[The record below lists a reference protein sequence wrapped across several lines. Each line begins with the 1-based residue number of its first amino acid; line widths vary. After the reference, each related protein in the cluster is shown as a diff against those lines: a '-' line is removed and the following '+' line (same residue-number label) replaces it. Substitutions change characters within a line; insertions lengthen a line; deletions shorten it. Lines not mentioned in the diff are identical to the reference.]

1 MTSAAERFFT
11 TITNQVLEAT
21 EQINRHVEE
30 NLSVMFG
37 GTSSAADSILPPDAS
52 IHTEDMTD
60 DQMNDESMLLRDN
73 PLQDMAQNV
82 VQGILD
88 QQVRTY
94 GIGTSYCRCR
104 PLEFRW

>member
-37 GTSSAADSILPPDAS
+37 SHPDGSTSSASDSILPPDAS
-52 IHTEDMTD
+52 IHTADMTD

-94 GIGTSYCRCR
+94 T
-104 PLEFRW
+104 